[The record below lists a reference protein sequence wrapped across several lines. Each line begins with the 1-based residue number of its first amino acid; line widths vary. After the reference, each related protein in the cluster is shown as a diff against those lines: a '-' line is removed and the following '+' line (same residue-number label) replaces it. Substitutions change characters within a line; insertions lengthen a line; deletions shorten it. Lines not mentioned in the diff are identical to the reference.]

1 MKYPQH
7 NESPPPLIEGLGT
20 CEQEW
25 SKTCNQS
32 FLLSQEYQAYI
43 GAEKEKGRHYMEPLK
58 HQENDEEHQI
68 LHRELYS

>member
-1 MKYPQH
+1 MTNLHPSNRRAWH
-7 NESPPPLIEGLGT
+7 I
-20 CEQEW
+20 CEHEW

-43 GAEKEKGRHYMEPLK
+43 GAEKEKGHHYVEPLK